1 MAVQFANVE
10 GVVQPDGGAVLP
22 DDAAARRPDRGPEP
36 GPRGA
41 RRRATRGSAGW
52 RGRVVE
58 VRNATNKHASILDV
72 PPGRL
77 GIDADRALWIA
88 FLDTPDDGVL
98 AIMVGGPSEGWDE
111 ALAIAEPVLESVV
124 IGG

>member
-1 MAVQFANVE
+1 M
-10 GVVQPDGGAVLP
+10 
-22 DDAAARRPDRGPEP
+22 
-36 GPRGA
+36 
-41 RRRATRGSAGW
+41 
-52 RGRVVE
+52 
-58 VRNATNKHASILDV
+58 RNATSKHASILDV

-111 ALAIAEPVLESVV
+111 ALAIAEPVLETVV